1 MSKNGYD
8 QFFKQARKAADGAPA
23 SPVAQQAQS
32 RSTSQKVDIKTSLKK
47 KKKSAPF
54 PVGALFICLVG
65 AGGALYFFE
74 NQDHLLK
81 VISAVEI
88 SFFPTASAETKSQGM
103 VSPAETTLTPAV
115 SAEPTGEELNHLM
128 KLVERKKELDSR
140 EEELTRVEG
149 ELNQQKEE
157 LQKKIAEL
165 EKMRGSISQMLENRV
180 KTDDQKIET
189 LVQFYSNMKPPQAA
203 KIFETIDEDLAVQ
216 ILGRMKKKS
225 AADILNLMKAE
236 KAQMFTESFAGYKRS
251 AASTELKPETTSPQA
266 PATEEEPMAQKP

>member
-8 QFFKQARKAADGAPA
+8 QFFKQARKAAVGASVSSA
-23 SPVAQQAQS
+23 AHQAQP
-32 RSTSQKVDIKTSLKK
+32 RPTSQKVDVKPILKK

-54 PVGALFICLVG
+54 PIGALFTCLVG

-88 SFFPTASAETKSQGM
+88 SFFPTASAEAKPKDM
-103 VSPAETTLTPAV
+103 VTSSEITPTAAV

-140 EEELTRVEG
+140 EEELARVES
-149 ELNQQKEE
+149 ELDQQKQE
-157 LQKKIAEL
+157 LQRKIAEL

-180 KTDDQKIET
+180 KTDDQKVET

-216 ILGRMKKKS
+216 ILGRMKKKN
-225 AADILNLMKAE
+225 AADILNLMKPE
-236 KAQMFTESFAGYKRS
+236 KAQMFTENFAGYKRS
-251 AASTELKPETTSPQA
+251 TASTEMKNDTVNPQV
-266 PATEEEPMAQKP
+266 PTTEEEPMAQKP

>member
-8 QFFKQARKAADGAPA
+8 QFFKQARKAAAAAPA
-23 SPVAQQAQS
+23 STVSQQAQPRVS
-32 RSTSQKVDIKTSLKK
+32 SQKVDVKPSLKK

-54 PVGALFICLVG
+54 PVGALFTCLVG

-88 SFFPTASAETKSQGM
+88 SFFPTASAEEKPKDM
-103 VSPAETTLTPAV
+103 VAPSEITPTAAV

-140 EEELTRVEG
+140 EEELARVEG

-180 KTDDQKIET
+180 KTDDQKVET

-225 AADILNLMKAE
+225 AADILNLMKPE
-236 KAQMFTESFAGYKRS
+236 KAQMFTENFAGYKRS
-251 AASTELKPETTSPQA
+251 AASTEVKPETTNPQA
-266 PATEEEPMAQKP
+266 QANEEEPMAQKP